1 MARRSIGV
9 VLSVAFGSLF
19 AVGCASSGEDTES
32 GDGALTPCNN
42 PAAPQGSCPET
53 VEQQRP
59 ICAQREAENGAFRD
73 QDLDTGVVRWKCGD
87 VTGVTNIDLGQ
98 EYCEFHAMQAGTI
111 VDTAPRSEVKAD
123 QVECLF
129 TAVYN
134 DVKDDRG
141 GPQTIAFG
149 NKLNK
154 ALTEEP
160 GNLKNAK
167 GVTLPMALAAQD
179 RDDKVIKPGPNPLS
193 VMNGLFNARGA
204 AVDLVQQCGDLAKQ
218 DANAKRINA
227 ADDSLKCKA
236 DGSGCVSARDV
247 EACTLVTEAG
257 AGWRNSDPIICSR
270 AARGALCGADY
281 SDAGT
286 KFAKLDGFIM
296 TDWKADL
303 AQAVKL
309 WTGASSEAPTPPQA
323 CRYATVDGKPYLH
336 MMICTPSAAQVNNP
350 KYEGRLEQMCS
361 DTFGPS
367 IAMTAPIG
375 LVAKLGT
382 DQPGFCAEFNKG
394 AEALVSVASTN

>member
-1 MARRSIGV
+1 
-9 VLSVAFGSLF
+9 
-19 AVGCASSGEDTES
+19 
-32 GDGALTPCNN
+32 
-42 PAAPQGSCPET
+42 
-53 VEQQRP
+53 
-59 ICAQREAENGAFRD
+59 
-73 QDLDTGVVRWKCGD
+73 
-87 VTGVTNIDLGQ
+87 
-98 EYCEFHAMQAGTI
+98 MQAGKI
-111 VDTAPRSEVKAD
+111 VDAVPKSQVKAD

-129 TAVYN
+129 TVVYN
-134 DVKDDRG
+134 DAKDDRG
-141 GPQTIAFG
+141 GSKTIAFG

-154 ALTEEP
+154 SLTDEP

-167 GVTLPMALAAQD
+167 GVALPMALAAQD

-204 AVDLVQQCGDLAKQ
+204 AVTLIQQCGDLAKQ

-227 ADDSLKCKA
+227 ADDSLKCGA

-247 EACTLVTEAG
+247 EACTMVNEAG

-286 KFAKLDGFIM
+286 KFDKLDGFIM

-309 WTGASSEAPTPPQA
+309 WTGASKDAPTPPQG

-336 MMICTPSAAQVNNP
+336 MMICTPTTAQVNNP
-350 KYEGRLEQMCS
+350 KYEGQLEQMCS

-367 IAMTAPIG
+367 IAMTAPVG
-375 LVAKLGT
+375 LVAKLAK

-394 AEALVSVASTN
+394 AQALVSLASAK